1 MAKGNHSFT
10 EQEIR
15 KRFGAII
22 GHTVAE
28 VDTAGVLTASAASRN
43 KGRIGAVIEQSV
55 LGYPAD
61 SDRRPDIVIDGR
73 PWEVKATGLKEGARG
88 GWCAKEPMSITA
100 VAPEG
105 IVTESFSTSA
115 FWHKPER
122 LLVVYYLYVRPG
134 RGVKVEYAGFEFKGY
149 DLHTWREVDRC
160 RLEADW
166 TTVREF
172 VRTALKGDVDTEM
185 PNLSTLINP
194 QLLYLDTS
202 PKWPNRPRFRLK
214 ASLVTLMARE
224 RLDDGLHMIPDQGG
238 LSSMSELKAHLHG
251 ISDACAGQTLEE
263 LAAPFNLPIKTKSG
277 RENKSLAEQV
287 VVRLFTGHAGKIS
300 QVPLFA
306 KAGIVFKT
314 MTLTPTGG
322 RTEDMKLNP
331 SIDFD
336 ELCDPSVEFE
346 DSSFAV
352 PFIDST
358 MVVAVFEERYRNCP
372 LYQCRFIGFNTLWLG
387 TYLDAARALWDG
399 MRGLIFSDGLVDAP
413 VLKKDGTPRVTC
425 LAHIADVD
433 DVLDELTGGA
443 MSRNRLSDPEEL
455 ACLRYCAT
463 ASLNLLL
470 FVLSAENGAEIV
482 YTPPKTP
489 RGQKAGRRTNT
500 ETVRML
506 GAKIGSAIGAARRV
520 RYAPHQGTGER
531 TVAPHVRRA
540 HWQSFW
546 TGKRKGREDGKFGDE
561 LVVKWIPP
569 IPVNQGAGEVTE
581 TVHLNSTEAGE

>member
-1 MAKGNHSFT
+1 MAEGNHSFT
-10 EQEIR
+10 EQDIR
-15 KRFGAII
+15 KRFGAIV
-22 GHTVAE
+22 GHTVTE

-61 SDRRPDIVIDGR
+61 SDRRPDIVIDGQ
-73 PWEVKATGLKEGARG
+73 PWEVKATGLKESARG

-115 FWHKPER
+115 FWHKAER

-134 RGVKVEYAGFEFKGY
+134 RGVAVEYAGFEFKGY

-166 TTVREF
+166 TVVRDF
-172 VRTALKGDVDTEM
+172 VRIALAGDVDAEM

-214 ASLVTLMARE
+214 ASLVTQMARE
-224 RLDDGLHMIPDQGG
+224 RLDDGIHMIPDQNG
-238 LSSMSELKAHLHG
+238 LSSMGKLKAHLHG
-251 ISDACAGQTLEE
+251 ISDTCAGRTLED
-263 LAAPFNLPIKTKSG
+263 LATPFNLPIKTKSG

-306 KAGIVFKT
+306 KAGLVFKT

-346 DSSFAV
+346 DSAFAA
-352 PFIDST
+352 PFIDFT
-358 MVVAVFEERYRNCP
+358 MVVAVLEERYRDCP
-372 LYQCRFIGFNTLWLG
+372 LCQCIFMGFKTLWLG

-399 MRGLIFSDGLVDAP
+399 MRDLIFSDGLVDAP
-413 VLKKDGTPRVTC
+413 VLKKDGTPRVTPKTG
-425 LAHIADVD
+425 IAMTAPNWPTRQTAASASSRATSPASASGSMTSRSMASATDSTASSFP
-433 DVLDELTGGA
+433 LSAISARTPTTAAASGFPPLSMISTSGPLTSSRKYLKMCAASGGRTGRPPT
-443 MSRNRLSDPEEL
+443 SSTRLSTNSSPPSANARQEHF
-455 ACLRYCAT
+455 ATGAT
-463 ASLNLLL
+463 AKNGPRPSL
-470 FVLSAENGAEIV
+470 
-482 YTPPKTP
+482 
-489 RGQKAGRRTNT
+489 
-500 ETVRML
+500 
-506 GAKIGSAIGAARRV
+506 
-520 RYAPHQGTGER
+520 
-531 TVAPHVRRA
+531 
-540 HWQSFW
+540 
-546 TGKRKGREDGKFGDE
+546 RKD
-561 LVVKWIPP
+561 
-569 IPVNQGAGEVTE
+569 
-581 TVHLNSTEAGE
+581 